1 MSKVIKTSSG
11 EAYKIVQRVSDD
23 GAHPYE
29 EIEPVNNLGAKF
41 GLDGS
46 ATLPKDL
53 IARAEAAAKA
63 LSQQYPMLVQS
74 EIERARTAS
83 ATLAAAKSPESAR
96 QAAGKVFEV
105 AHDLKGQGGSYG
117 FPLVS
122 SIAASLCE
130 LSQRAKTFD
139 AQLSKAVNVHIDAI
153 ALVINKMIKNPEDTE
168 GQRLV
173 LQVETLTAHLTA
185 PAAK

>member
-11 EAYKIVQRVSDD
+11 ESYKIVQRVSED

-41 GLDGS
+41 GLDGEAS
-46 ATLPKDL
+46 IPKDL
-53 IARAEAAAKA
+53 IARAEAAVRA
-63 LSQQYPMLVQS
+63 LSQQYPALVQS
-74 EIERARTAS
+74 EIERARVAA

-96 QAAGKVFEV
+96 QAAGKVFEL

-117 FPLVS
+117 YPLVS

-130 LSQRAKTFD
+130 LSQKAKTFD
-139 AQLSKAVNVHIDAI
+139 AQLSEAVNVHINAI
-153 ALVINKMIKNPEDTE
+153 ALVIKKMIKNPEDAE
-168 GQRLV
+168 GKRLV
-173 LQVETLTAHLTA
+173 LQVETLTAHLTG